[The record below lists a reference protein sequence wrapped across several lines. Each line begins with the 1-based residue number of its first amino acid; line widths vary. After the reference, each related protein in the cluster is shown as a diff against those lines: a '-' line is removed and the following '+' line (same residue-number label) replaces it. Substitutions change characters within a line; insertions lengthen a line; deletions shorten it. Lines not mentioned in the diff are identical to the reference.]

1 MKTHVDYWHPSRIEA
16 GQRTPEEMMHK
27 NRPAFTLVEIL
38 IVIAIISIVLA
49 MSLPKMGNMNDRNQM
64 RSAKDG
70 IASRIA
76 TARATAIGTGRTAT
90 FYMAGDSMRFTTG
103 TGAAEANKGTTINL
117 YKQFGVRVI
126 SSAISIPFDGRGMTS
141 FAGTRVKFTRGSL
154 TDSLCISPI
163 GLINRHG
170 CAQ

>member
-1 MKTHVDYWHPSRIEA
+1 MN
-16 GQRTPEEMMHK
+16 K

-38 IVIAIISIVLA
+38 IVIAIMSIVLA
-49 MSLPKMGNMNDRNQM
+49 MALPKMGNMNDRNQI

-70 IASRIA
+70 IAARISA
-76 TARATAIGTGRTAT
+76 ARASAIATGRTST
-90 FYMAGDSMRFTTG
+90 FYLAADTMRFTTG

-117 YKQFGVRVI
+117 YKQFGVTVT
-126 SSAISIPFDGRGMTS
+126 SSAVTIPFDGRGMTS
-141 FAGTRVKFTRGSL
+141 GSGQKVIFTRGSL

>member
-1 MKTHVDYWHPSRIEA
+1 MQKLRS
-16 GQRTPEEMMHK
+16 G
-27 NRPAFTLVEIL
+27 FTLVEIL
-38 IVIAIISIVLA
+38 IVIAIMSIVLA

-76 TARATAIGTGRTAT
+76 TARSTAIGTGRIAT
-90 FYMAGDSMRFTTG
+90 LYIAGDSMRITTG
-103 TGAAEANKGTTINL
+103 TGAAEVTKGTIINL
-117 YKQFGVRVI
+117 NRQFGVKVI
-126 SSAISIPFDGRGMTS
+126 SSAITIPFDGRGMTS
-141 FAGTRVKFTRGSL
+141 ITGQRVKFTRGSL

>member
-1 MKTHVDYWHPSRIEA
+1 
-16 GQRTPEEMMHK
+16 MHK
-27 NRPAFTLVEIL
+27 NRSAFTLVEIL

-70 IASRIA
+70 ISARLA
-76 TARATAIGTGRTAT
+76 AARAAAIATGRTAT

-117 YKQFGVRVI
+117 YKQFGVRII
-126 SSAISIPFDGRGMTS
+126 SSDITIPFDGRGMTS
-141 FAGTRVKFTRGSL
+141 IAGSRVKFTRGSL